1 LVLKIF
7 AFYVFGVDIDLLTW
21 GGLQNTKVFADK
33 AKAEATFYD
42 DVFKIVDK
50 IKVNNAISH
59 NNPD

>member
-42 DVFKIVDK
+42 DVFNIVKKISK
-50 IKVNNAISH
+50 NNVISH
-59 NNPD
+59 NVPN